1 MKKQLTSIL
10 LILLAFCT
18 TKVSAQTWAIATTPS
33 VQCYSAGSNTALGSM
48 NTNVAG
54 ATSYSWAISATT
66 GSCNGTYTNA
76 APNGSVINI
85 SYPCCGNYSITCT
98 PYNGTIALTPTVVTS
113 LVNCLPSPSITST
126 APNSTL
132 CSGNSMTLSGFG
144 GLTYT
149 WVPGNL
155 SGPIIQVSPNSSI
168 CYSLSAANAAGCV
181 ATTSSCYSVIPSYS
195 ISVLG
200 SSVVCAGS
208 SVTYTLSGGPS
219 FVTFPGNSNS
229 PNPVITPTVN
239 SLVIT
244 FSCPTVPYACPSTQ
258 TVALLSLPLPPL
270 TITGNNT
277 VCLGSSTIL
286 QGSGA
291 SSYMW
296 SIGSTAS
303 SISVLQNMTTTY
315 TLVGTGANSC
325 TNLAVHT
332 LSVNPACAL
341 VWPGDANSDG
351 VVNSNDIFELGL
363 SFNNTGAARTPTSN
377 SYTSQFANAW
387 TGTVSTGANK
397 CHADCNGD
405 GTVNNA
411 DTVAIYNNYLQT
423 HTFKTTLNSAANPDI
438 YFVSSQNT
446 AFPGVWNN
454 VDIML
459 GSPTNSVNQI
469 YGVAFDVNFD
479 TSLIQMNSA
488 YLVYSASFL
497 NAANQNVQF
506 RKPAFNAQKIYAAS
520 VRVDGNNVSGS
531 GKIASLYFKVKPTIP
546 IGTVLNISISNASK
560 INKSASI
567 SSLAAG
573 SSSIQII
580 KNTVGINESALLQKA
595 VHFFPNPASKLIT
608 LVNDN
613 SSKTAYFIYN
623 LIGQELQHGEFEHS
637 KSLDLSS
644 YENGTYIIQLKVGE
658 ISTHKKLIIEKN

>member
-1 MKKQLTSIL
+1 MKKQLKFIP
-10 LILLAFCT
+10 LILLVFCIS
-18 TKVSAQTWAIATTPS
+18 KVNAQSWAIALTPS
-33 VQCYSAGSNTALGSM
+33 TQCYSAGSNTALGSM
-48 NTNVAG
+48 NVNAPG
-54 ATSYSWAISATT
+54 ATSYTWAISAST
-66 GSCNGTYTNA
+66 GSCNGSYTNA
-76 APNGSVINI
+76 AANGSLVNI

-98 PYNGTIALTPTVVTS
+98 PYNGTTALTPTVMTI
-113 LVNCLPSPSITST
+113 LINCLPSPSITST

-132 CSGNSMTLSGFG
+132 CSGNSMTLSGLG

-149 WVPGNL
+149 WVPGNFVGA
-155 SGPIIQVSPNSSI
+155 SMQISPNSTT
-168 CYSLSAANAAGCV
+168 CYSLIAANAAGCTAV
-181 ATTSSCYSVIPSYS
+181 TSSCYSVFPSYS
-195 ISVLG
+195 ISVVG

-208 SVTYTLSGGPS
+208 SVTYSLSGGPS
-219 FVTFPGNSNS
+219 FVTFPGNINS
-229 PNPVITPTVN
+229 PNPVITPTAN
-239 SLVIT
+239 ITIT
-244 FSCPTVPYACPSTQ
+244 FSCPTVPYPCPATF
-258 TVALLSLPLPPL
+258 TTALLVLPAPPVS
-270 TITGNNT
+270 ITGNNT
-277 VCLGSSTIL
+277 VCLGSSSIL
-286 QGSGA
+286 YGVGA
-291 SSYMW
+291 ISYIWSTVSSSP
-296 SIGSTAS
+296 SIQ
-303 SISVLQNMTTTY
+303 VLPNLSTTY
-315 TLVGTGANSC
+315 SVIGTGANSC

-351 VVNSNDIFELGL
+351 VVNSNDVFELGL

-377 SYTSQFANAW
+377 AYASQYANAW

-423 HTFKTTLNSAANPDI
+423 HTFKTSLNSSINPDI

-459 GSPTNSVNQI
+459 GSPTNSVSQI

-497 NAANQNVQF
+497 NASNQNVQF

-520 VRVDGNNVSGS
+520 VRVDGNNVSGN
-531 GKIASLYFKVKPTIP
+531 GKIATLYFKVKPTVP
-546 IGTVLNISISNASK
+546 VGTVLNVSISNASK

-573 SSSIQII
+573 SSTIQII

-595 VHFFPNPASKLIT
+595 VHLFPNPASKLVT

-613 SSKTAYFIYN
+613 SGKIDYFIYN
-623 LIGQELQHGEFEHS
+623 LIGQELQHGEFENS
-637 KSLDLSS
+637 KILDLTN
-644 YENGTYIIQLKVGE
+644 YQNGTYFIQFKTGV
-658 ISTHKKLIIEKN
+658 ISTYNKLIIEKN